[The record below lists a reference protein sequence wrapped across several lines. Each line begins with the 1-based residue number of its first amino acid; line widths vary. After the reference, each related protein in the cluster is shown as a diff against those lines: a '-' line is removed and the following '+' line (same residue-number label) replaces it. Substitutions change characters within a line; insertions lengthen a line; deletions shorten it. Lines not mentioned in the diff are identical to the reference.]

1 MKENK
6 STIVIAEAMRK
17 VLDNIVKQIPIMMYL
32 KTKLLYSTLAES
44 FSIDDEIKEIKV
56 NIIMLLQE

>member
-17 VLDNIVKQIPIMMYL
+17 VLDNIFKQIPIMMYL
-32 KTKLLYSTLAES
+32 KTKLVYLTLAES
-44 FSIDDEIKEIKV
+44 FSIHENEEIKV
-56 NIIMLLQE
+56 DIIMLLQE

>member
-1 MKENK
+1 
-6 STIVIAEAMRK
+6 VIAEAMRK